1 MIDLKIKL
9 VVIALSSFLLFGLHK
24 VQVQKAVS
32 KASAEIH
39 TQYKEREQ
47 EIRLQ
52 SMQESKILQD
62 KITSLEKDKRN
73 AIKTADASAKSLR
86 DWMYSLPSTPIRE
99 NPTRDSSDRKDTAR
113 EVIGGLHRSDA
124 NDLIEYAY
132 DTEQLKIHLISC
144 YKEYD
149 SVKKVLDDF
158 RTGESKE

>member
-9 VVIALSSFLLFGLHK
+9 VVFALSSFFLFGFHK

-39 TQYKEREQ
+39 TKYKEKEQ
-47 EIRLQ
+47 EIKLQ
-52 SMQESKILQD
+52 SMQESKILQE

-86 DWMYSLPSTPIRE
+86 DWMYGLPATSIRE
-99 NPTRDSSDRKDTAR
+99 NSTRDSPDRKDTAR
-113 EVIGGLHRSDA
+113 EVIGGLHRADA